1 MNSDSIPCSGCKKLF
16 KSQGW
21 LCNDYYKISGYFCSN
36 CYDKISHDSYGRPE
50 RPNDYLLMLI
60 KHGVK
65 Q

>member
-1 MNSDSIPCSGCKKLF
+1 MKLNLTCSECNTAVTNG
-16 KSQGW
+16 QGW
-21 LCNDYYKISGYFCSN
+21 FCTDYHKISGYFCSN